1 MRYSRSATC
10 SGAERVARWV
20 CTAALLLAGGAQAQ
34 EALSFSGYF
43 KSLLICSRTVAPADE
58 RYTLDLNR
66 LRLELKGPVTDR
78 LSIDVQYDNE
88 LLLGDYLRTGE
99 FRMAKDRDPPTYWRA
114 HADYLDHPRAHGA
127 HRLHRASVTASFG
140 NTDVRVGRQRIA
152 WGTGRFW
159 SPLDILNPVSATALE
174 REERIGVDALLVEHK
189 LGAVSRAAFVYA
201 PQHERRDSSFAALWH
216 DNRGGIDYSIVAG
229 RFRRDKVAGMDLAG
243 QVGQTGVRAEV
254 TRSWGSTGGTRV
266 LIGADHAFA
275 NTLTLSGELFHDGAG
290 APDRRR
296 YAGVSVRYDI
306 TPLWR
311 TRHELVVNLQD
322 GSRYYSPALI
332 WSAREN
338 VDLTLGGQFFGG
350 KAGSELSAFRRV
362 LYLQLQWFF

>member
-10 SGAERVARWV
+10 SGAERVARSV

-43 KSLLICSRTVAPADE
+43 KSLLIGSRTVAPPHE
-58 RYTLDLNR
+58 RYTLDLSR
-66 LRLELKGPVTDR
+66 LRLELKGPISDR
-78 LSIDVQYDNE
+78 LSVDLQYDNE

-114 HADYLDHPRAHGA
+114 HGDYLDNPRAYGA

-201 PQHERRDSSFAALWH
+201 PQHERRNSSFAALWH

-229 RFRRDKVAGMDLAG
+229 RFRRDKVAGLDLAG

-296 YAGVSVRYDI
+296 YAGVSARYDI

-311 TRHELVVNLQD
+311 TRHELVVNLED
-322 GSRYYSPALI
+322 GSRYYGPALT

-338 VDLTLGGQFFGG
+338 VDLTFGGQFFGG
-350 KAGSELSAFRRV
+350 KAGSELAAFRRV
-362 LYLQLQWFF
+362 LYLQLQCFF